1 MTILKKC
8 RFLKSMLR
16 ETSPKV
22 KLNPRVGFPGI
33 CEFAQQIQKSRC
45 HVWAV
50 LKGRR
55 LSPRILAA
63 WNAYKNNKAA

>member
-1 MTILKKC
+1 MD
-8 RFLKSMLR
+8 MLR

-33 CEFAQQIQKSRC
+33 CEFADQIQKSRG

-55 LSPRILAA
+55 LSPKILAA
-63 WNAYKNNKAA
+63 WQRYQQTKAA

>member
-16 ETSPKV
+16 ETMPKV
-22 KLNPRVGFPGI
+22 KLNPRVKFPGI
-33 CEFAQQIQKSRC
+33 CEFADQIKKSRV
-45 HVWAV
+45 HVWKV
-50 LKGRR
+50 LQGQR

-63 WNAYKNNKAA
+63 WENYKQNKAA